1 MWLNPLL
8 VPDSDNFLCLKN
20 CMHTIIDIILAIIQD
35 QVGWDSGQLDLVV
48 GNPAYRKGV
57 GVG

>member
-8 VPDSDNFLCLKN
+8 VPDSDFLCLKN

-48 GNPAYRKGV
+48 GNPTNGKGD
-57 GVG
+57 GTG